1 MENITNNTNTD
12 LGYGFKKDGTPKQRP
27 GKKASATTMK
37 SFFVMNGVPI
47 KGKGRPSK
55 EEIQNRR
62 LVTMPKHENYDFN
75 IHGFGERQQ
84 VDDLMVQVME
94 ARQASKPVKAIK
106 SETSTPAPEHSFAPE
121 NHNVEVTLDNSA
133 VSTSISVGVESG
145 ETVAV

>member
-1 MENITNNTNTD
+1 MEDITNNTNTNID
-12 LGYGFKKDGTPKQRP
+12 LGYGFKKDGTPKRRP

-47 KGKGRPSK
+47 TGKGRPSK

-62 LVTMPKHENYDFN
+62 LVTMPKHEDYNPSV
-75 IHGFGERQQ
+75 HGFGTRQQ
-84 VDDLMVQVME
+84 VDDLMVQVMD
-94 ARQASKPVKAIK
+94 ARQVKAIK
-106 SETSTPAPEHSFAPE
+106 TAPEPSPAPE

-133 VSTSISVGVESG
+133 VSTSISVGVESN

>member
-1 MENITNNTNTD
+1 MENITNTNID

-47 KGKGRPSK
+47 TGKGRPSK

-62 LVTMPKHENYDFN
+62 LVTMPKHENYDSN
-75 IHGFGERQQ
+75 VHGLGERQQ

-94 ARQASKPVKAIK
+94 ARQASKPVKVIK
-106 SETSTPAPEHSFAPE
+106 SETSVLAPEPSQPE
-121 NHNVEVTLDNSA
+121 ANHNVEVTLDNSA
-133 VSTSISVGVESG
+133 VSTSISVGATE